1 MKIWFLSILF
11 LVVAVAAFAG
21 DDLTANPGSLA
32 FGNVNQGQA
41 KSLTFGLKNITGHKV
56 RAELTAEAPFTVSP
70 ASPTLDEG
78 QQINI
83 TVSLPAS
90 VAPGSLSKKVN
101 IKGSRLGLFPRDQGT
116 VALAATVVV
125 LPDVSI
131 KAEFNGDEVNGSNR
145 VIGLHLTC
153 KNSTG
158 TTTNNTKVFVSKD
171 GGPEVKDMDITFVYT
186 AAGQING
193 YGIQNQP
200 TTIQSYKF
208 RAVAAPPTN
217 DSNPANNE
225 SIVKLNCT
233 TTDCTVVP

>member
-1 MKIWFLSILF
+1 MKISFLSILF
-11 LVVAVAAFAG
+11 LMVAAAAFAG
-21 DDLTANPGSLA
+21 DDLVANPASLA

-41 KSLTFGLKNITGHKV
+41 KSLTFGLKNVTGHKV

-70 ASPTLDEG
+70 ASPTLNEG

-90 VAPGSLSKKVN
+90 VAPGSLNKKVN

-131 KAEFNGDEVNGSNR
+131 KAEFNGDDVNGSNR
-145 VIGLHLTC
+145 VIGLHLIC
-153 KNSTG
+153 KNSQG

-171 GGPEVKDMDITFVYT
+171 GGPEVQDIDVTFVYT

-193 YGIQNQP
+193 YGIQNLP
-200 TTIQSYKF
+200 ITIQSYRF
-208 RAVAAPPTN
+208 RAVAAPPPN

-233 TTDCTVVP
+233 TTACTVVP

>member
-1 MKIWFLSILF
+1 MKIWFLLTLF
-11 LVVAVAAFAG
+11 VIVSTVAFAG
-21 DDLTANPGSLA
+21 DDLVANPGSLA

-70 ASPTLDEG
+70 AAPTLNEG

-83 TVSLPAS
+83 TISLPAS
-90 VAPGSLSKKVN
+90 TAPGSLSKKVN
-101 IKGSRLGLFPRDQGT
+101 IKGSRLGLFPRDQAT
-116 VALAATVVV
+116 VAVAANVVV

-131 KAEFNGDEVNGSNR
+131 KAEFNGDDVTGSNR
-145 VIGLHLTC
+145 VIGLHLIC
-153 KNSTG
+153 KNSSG

-171 GGPEVKDMDITFVYT
+171 GGPEFQDMDISFVYT

-193 YGIQNQP
+193 YGIQNLP
-200 TTIQSYKF
+200 VTIQSYRF

-225 SIVKLNCT
+225 SIVKLSCT
-233 TTDCTVVP
+233 TTACTVVP